1 MAGGMTMAR
10 GRAAIPGGTGGRA
23 QPAPPA
29 VTDDDRL
36 RVIYEQAPVG
46 IGETDLDGIITA
58 VNARICEITG
68 YDADELVGRTI
79 GSVTHPDDLAGD
91 AELFAGLVAGAIPSY
106 RRQKRY
112 VRKDGAIRWIDLWV
126 TLIRDAAGQP
136 SSAVGIVQDITE
148 HKRTEE
154 ALRENQSRLD
164 FALHAVSAA
173 FWEYEVGASGHV
185 LGPSYYAMLGY
196 SAADAPHDR
205 AGWLAL
211 LHPDDRPIID
221 AQAREWKPGETGY
234 RETEFRIRAR
244 DGSWRW
250 LLTRYR
256 PVTVD
261 VAGRPARLVGIDT
274 DITARKHAEL
284 ALQRERDRAQQYLDI
299 AGSMIVVLD
308 VRERVVMV
316 NRRACAVLGLS
327 EAEAIGRNWYDS
339 FVPTANREQERA
351 EYRELLAGR
360 RGTDNQIET
369 LVRNRRGEVRIV
381 AWHDTVLRGDD
392 GVVTGTLSSGED
404 ITDRRRA
411 EEASVAARQ
420 QAEAANRAKSEFLAR
435 VSHELRTP
443 LNAVLGFS
451 EIMHSEAMGPIGN
464 RRYKEFAEHIHA
476 SGTHLL
482 SLIDDI
488 LDLSKI
494 EAGRLELHEEEVAIG
509 EVVDQVCDLM
519 RQRADDAGLTLSV
532 RIADALPPIRAD
544 KRALKQILLN
554 LLSNAVKFTPR
565 GGGVAL
571 GAGREPD
578 GGIAIGVADTGI
590 GIAAADIAK
599 AMEPFGQVDS
609 SLTRRYQGAG
619 LGLPIS
625 RSLIE
630 LHGGRLDLDSK
641 PGAGTT
647 ATIRLPPERAVG
659 PERGRG
665 S

>member
-1 MAGGMTMAR
+1 MTMAR
-10 GRAAIPGGTGGRA
+10 GPAAIPGGIGGRA
-23 QPAPPA
+23 ETASPA

-36 RVIYEQAPVG
+36 RIIYEQAPVG
-46 IGETDLDGIITA
+46 IGETDLSGHIVA
-58 VNARICEITG
+58 ANPRFCEIIG
-68 YDADELVGRTI
+68 YDRDELLGRTI
-79 GSVTHPDDLAGD
+79 VGLTHPDDVAADG
-91 AELFAGLVAGAIPSY
+91 ELFARLIAGTIPSY

-112 VRKDGAIRWIDLWV
+112 VRKDGEIRWIDLWV

-173 FWEYEVGASGHV
+173 FWDYEIGADHHT

-196 SAADAPHDR
+196 PATDPPR
-205 AGWLAL
+205 GREGWLTL
-211 LHPDDRPIID
+211 LHPDDRAMLE
-221 AQAREWKPGETGY
+221 AQARQWKPRETGY
-234 RETEFRIRAR
+234 RETEFRIRAH
-244 DGSWRW
+244 DGGWRW

-261 VAGRPARLVGIDT
+261 ETGHATRLVGIDT

-284 ALQRERDRAQQYLDI
+284 AVQRERDRAQQYLDI
-299 AGSMIVVLD
+299 AGAMIVVLD
-308 VRERVVMV
+308 AAERVVMV
-316 NRRACAVLGLS
+316 NRRACAVLGVS

-339 FVPTANREQERA
+339 FVPRANREQERA

-360 RGTDNQIET
+360 RGTNNQIET
-369 LVRNRRGEVRIV
+369 LVQNRRGEVRIV
-381 AWHDTVLRGDD
+381 AWHDTVLRDED

-404 ITDRRRA
+404 ITDRRQA

-494 EAGRLELHEEEVAIG
+494 EAGRLELREEEAGIG
-509 EVVDQVCDLM
+509 ELIDQVCDLM
-519 RQRADDAGLTLSV
+519 RQRTDDAGLTLSV
-532 RIADALPPIRAD
+532 EIADGLPSLKVD
-544 KRALKQILLN
+544 KRALKQVLLN
-554 LLSNAVKFTPR
+554 LLSNAAKFTPR
-565 GGGVAL
+565 GGAIVL
-571 GAGREPD
+571 SAGREPD
-578 GGIAIGVADTGI
+578 GGISISVADTGI
-590 GIAAADIAK
+590 GIAAGDIAK
-599 AMEPFGQVDS
+599 AMEPFGQVDT

-630 LHGGRLDLDSK
+630 LHGGRLDLDSQ

-647 ATIRLPPERAVG
+647 ATVRLPPARVVV
-659 PERGRG
+659 
-665 S
+665 

>member
-1 MAGGMTMAR
+1 MAP
-10 GRAAIPGGTGGRA
+10 GRAAIPSGIGGRA
-23 QPAPPA
+23 EPEPPA

-36 RVIYEQAPVG
+36 RIIYEQAPVG
-46 IGETDLDGIITA
+46 IGETDLSGHLTA
-58 VNARICEITG
+58 VNSRICEITG
-68 YDADELVGRTI
+68 YDRHELLGRTI
-79 GSVTHPDDLAGD
+79 VSVTHPDDTAAD
-91 AELFAGLVAGAIPSY
+91 AELFARLVAGVIPSY

-112 VRKDGAIRWIDLWV
+112 IRKDGEVRWIDLWV

-136 SSAVGIVQDITE
+136 SSAVGIMQDITE

-154 ALRENQSRLD
+154 ALRENQGRLD
-164 FALHAVSAA
+164 FALHAVSSA
-173 FWEYEVGASGHV
+173 FWEYELGASHHV

-196 SAADAPHDR
+196 SAADAPR
-205 AGWLAL
+205 GREGWLEL
-211 LHPDDRPIID
+211 LHPDDRAIMLGD
-221 AQAREWKPGETGY
+221 QTRQWKPGETGY

-261 VAGRPARLVGIDT
+261 IAGRPARLVGIDT

-284 ALQRERDRAQQYLDI
+284 ALQREHDRAQQYLDI
-299 AGSMIVVLD
+299 AGAMIVVLD
-308 VRERVVMV
+308 VQERVVMV

-327 EAEAIGRNWYDS
+327 EVEAIGRNWYDS

-360 RGTDNQIET
+360 RGINNQIET
-369 LVRNRRGEVRIV
+369 LVQNRRGEVRIV

-404 ITDRRRA
+404 ITERRRA
-411 EEASVAARQ
+411 EEASVAARE

-494 EAGRLELHEEEVAIG
+494 EAGRLELHEEAVAIG
-509 EVVDQVCDLM
+509 ELVDQVCDLM
-519 RQRADDAGLTLSV
+519 RQRADDAGLTLAV
-532 RIADALPPIRAD
+532 KIAGALPPIRVD
-544 KRALKQILLN
+544 KRALKQVLLN

-578 GGIAIGVADTGI
+578 GGIAISVADTGI
-590 GIAAADIAK
+590 GIAAADIAT

-630 LHGGRLDLDSK
+630 LHGGRLDLDST

-647 ATIRLPPERAVG
+647 ATIRLPPERVVAR
-659 PERGRG
+659 ERGRG